1 MNEYNQILKNNLNN
15 IEIKMMKLNNKKYLQ
30 IINEINDDVGEV
42 DTKED
47 LEKNI
52 DLLLKEKKI
61 SKEEM
66 ELLDSGNKVLN
77 SEINAKIENYINNLL
92 ST

>member
-1 MNEYNQILKNNLNN
+1 
-15 IEIKMMKLNNKKYLQ
+15 
-30 IINEINDDVGEV
+30 
-42 DTKED
+42 
-47 LEKNI
+47 
-52 DLLLKEKKI
+52 
-61 SKEEM
+61 M

>member
-15 IEIKMMKLNNKKYLQ
+15 IEIKMMKLNNKEHLQ